1 MSLTLNQFLFLVL
14 TFAAVVAVTFLVIYL
29 IQLRRTAAE
38 GKRTLSEIRKLA
50 ENLNELS
57 GVVKDKIEDFGQ
69 IMEASKRTAFH
80 LSEASFILTTRL
92 LKPASRYW
100 PFIYPLIRLFWKQ
113 RKKRKEKK
121 NGK

>member
-1 MSLTLNQFLFLVL
+1 MPLTLNQFLFLVL
-14 TFAAVVAVTFLVIYL
+14 TFAAVVAVTFLAIFL

-38 GKRTLSEIRKLA
+38 GQRTLSEIRKLA

-57 GVVKDKIEDFGQ
+57 GVVKDKIEDLGQ
-69 IMEASKRTAFH
+69 IMEASKRTVSH
-80 LSEASFILTTRL
+80 LSQASFILTTRL
-92 LKPASRYW
+92 LKPASSYW

-113 RKKRKEKK
+113 RQKRKEKK

>member
-1 MSLTLNQFLFLVL
+1 MPLTLNQFLFLVL
-14 TFAAVVAVTFLVIYL
+14 AFAAVVAATFLVIYL

-38 GKRTLSEIRKLA
+38 GQRTLSEIRKLA

-57 GVVKDKIEDFGQ
+57 GVVKDKIEDLGQ
-69 IMEASKRTAFH
+69 IMEASKRTVSH
-80 LSEASFILTTRL
+80 LSEASFILTARL

-100 PFIYPLIRLFWKQ
+100 PFIYPLVRLLWKQ
-113 RKKRKEKK
+113 RQKRKEKK

>member
-1 MSLTLNQFLFLVL
+1 MPLTLNQFLFLVL
-14 TFAAVVAVTFLVIYL
+14 TFAAVVAVSFLVIFL

-38 GKRTLSEIRKLA
+38 GERTLSEIRKLA

-57 GVVKDKIEDFGQ
+57 GVVKDKVEDLGQ
-69 IMEASKRTAFH
+69 IMEASKRTVSY
-80 LSEASFILTTRL
+80 LSEASFFLATRL

-100 PFIYPLIRLFWKQ
+100 PFLYPLIKFFWKHRQ
-113 RKKRKEKK
+113 KRKEKK

>member
-1 MSLTLNQFLFLVL
+1 MPLTLNQFLFLVL
-14 TFAAVVAVTFLVIYL
+14 TFAAVVAVTFVVIFL

-38 GKRTLSEIRKLA
+38 GEKTLSEIRKLA

-57 GVVKDKIEDFGQ
+57 GVAKDKIEDLGQ
-69 IMEASKRTAFH
+69 ILEASKRTVFY
-80 LSEASFILTTRL
+80 LSEASFLLTTRL

-100 PFIYPLIRLFWKQ
+100 PFIYPFIRLLWKQ
-113 RKKRKEKK
+113 RQKRKEKK